1 MKWYEFSQ
9 DNGDGS
15 FSKRRY
21 RTREEA
27 KEALEFFESLSWWVG
42 DGDGV
47 DEVDT
52 QSEFFFNDLEEDKL
66 DYSEEN

>member
-52 QSEFFFNDLEEDKL
+52 DSRWFFDTLESNKN
-66 DYSEEN
+66 DYSKD